1 MNALTFT
8 IELLEPMLAT
18 GLEGDPNA
26 GVSQPFIAGSV
37 LRGAIIK
44 LYQNKKGKIDAAETE
59 VRNLFF
65 NGKVCFLNAYPLVRI
80 NRDEEIRSFPVP
92 LSWQKVK
99 DQTEENGKPCFN
111 FAIERKDDTQYK
123 GLNTKFFA
131 FKDEGN
137 QIIKAEIK
145 TRIAVHNQRDAQKG
159 RATKDNG
166 EVYRYESIEKGIKFG
181 GVILSEN
188 PTFLDTIK
196 KLFDETNEII
206 VGGSRTGG
214 YGRAKITVN
223 PVIDQNYR
231 ESKRWQV
238 AEINEGDSFTVTL
251 LSNALIRDENG
262 QFQSDLRLEN
272 TNPECDKTFK
282 KLELVGGFNRKWGMT
297 LPQMQSIKAGSVFT
311 FKATSRITSTTI
323 QNWLDNGISERN
335 LDGFGRIA
343 INLNTHPDLTFAESH
358 KVSVGQV
365 PLSTSNGLRNGQKIV
380 NRLYKIKLEGKLIEN
395 LSSIKFDFGEK
406 SNHQIHRLRD
416 FLHLIL
422 RENPLNSA
430 KEIRSEIKTKFF
442 DELRRKAKDK
452 FEKLKISIENTNEKN
467 KIEDWI
473 LDDVFGEN
481 SDLFNAEKI
490 TLGKDSEK
498 VESEAQNLTLKYR
511 LLLIDKVLE
520 RATKER

>member
-44 LYQNKKGKIDAAETE
+44 LYQNKNGKIDAAETE
-59 VRNLFF
+59 AGNLFF
-65 NGKVCFLNAYPLVRI
+65 NGRVCFLNAYPLVSI

-92 LSWQKVK
+92 ISWHKVK
-99 DQTEENGKPCFN
+99 DQTEENGKPCFD

-181 GVILSEN
+181 GAIISEN
-188 PTFLDTIK
+188 PAFLGTIK

-214 YGRAKITVN
+214 YGRAKITFDS
-223 PVIDQNYR
+223 VIEQNYR
-231 ESKRWQV
+231 ESKRWTVADIQV
-238 AEINEGDSFTVTL
+238 NTEFTVTL

-262 QFQSDLRLEN
+262 QFQSDLELEN
-272 TNPECDKTFK
+272 ANPECDKTFK

-311 FKATSRITSTTI
+311 FTAASKIESTTI
-323 QNWLDNGISERN
+323 QNWLDNGIGEKN

-343 INLNTHPDLTFAESH
+343 INLNKSADLTFAESH
-358 KVSVGQV
+358 KVQVGQV
-365 PLSTSNGLRNGQKIV
+365 PLSTSNGLSNGQKIV
-380 NRLYKIKLEGKLIEN
+380 NRLYQIKLESDLIAN
-395 LSSIKFDFGEK
+395 LSSITFDFGEK
-406 SNHQIHRLRD
+406 NNHQVHRLRE
-416 FLHLIL
+416 FLHSIL
-422 RENPLNSA
+422 RENPLNSVE
-430 KEIRSEIKTKFF
+430 EIRNEIKTKFF
-442 DELRRKAKDK
+442 GELRNKAKDK
-452 FEKLKISIENTNEKN
+452 FDRLKVENKRIEN
-467 KIEDWI
+467 WI

-481 SDLFNAEKI
+481 SDFFNAEKI
-490 TLGKDSEK
+490 TLGKDAQK